1 MTGRSIVPVLAAL
14 ALSATALAQGQA
26 GGGGSAALDR
36 AKLQEVLT
44 AWSTLDPS
52 KAGAFYAKDA
62 GLAFYDIAPRKY
74 SGWVE
79 YDKGVRDVLKETK
92 SLTLKLG
99 TDAQIHPSGTIAWAA
114 ATVKVI
120 SETSTAG
127 TQVMVIG
134 STDFTNADAECS
146 PSMSTVKFAANSLV
160 VFLLSAGFLPGD
172 EP

>member
-26 GGGGSAALDR
+26 GGGSSAALDR

-114 ATVKVI
+114 ATVD
-120 SETSTAG
+120 G
-127 TQVMVIG
+127 VMVNKDG
-134 STDFTNADAECS
+134 SRMNLDGRWTSVWEKRGNGWLIVHDHFSVPLPEPAPPT
-146 PSMSTVKFAANSLV
+146 AAKP
-160 VFLLSAGFLPGD
+160 AP
-172 EP
+172 PARK

>member
-26 GGGGSAALDR
+26 GGGSSAALDKD
-36 AKLQEVLT
+36 KLQEVLT

-52 KAGAFYAKDA
+52 KAGPFYAKDA

-79 YDKGVRDVLKETK
+79 YDKGVREVFKETK

-99 TDAQIHPSGTIAWAA
+99 TDAQIHPSGNIAWAA
-114 ATVKVI
+114 ATVD
-120 SETSTAG
+120 G
-127 TQVMVIG
+127 VMVNKDG
-134 STDFTNADAECS
+134 SRMNLDARWTSVWEKRGNGWLIVHDHFS
-146 PSMSTVKFAANSLV
+146 VPLSEPAPPAA
-160 VFLLSAGFLPGD
+160 AKPAT
-172 EP
+172 PQKK